1 VAITSLIIKIAKLA
15 TFDGSLMTACMI
27 TAENVVCESLNLV
40 MNDDLQCHQELG
52 EEQEGL
58 QGF

>member
-1 VAITSLIIKIAKLA
+1 
-15 TFDGSLMTACMI
+15 MI
-27 TAENVVCESLNLV
+27 TAENVVCESLNLI

-52 EEQEGL
+52 EGL